1 MKALKHGNSS
11 DNKNIKPVPFGRWL
25 SYGVGA
31 SLFVHGLLVIGFIF
45 INTKFSIFVEKIN
58 RNVLLTIREDH

>member
-31 SLFVHGLLVIGFIF
+31 SLFIHGLLVIGFIF
-45 INTKFSIFVEKIN
+45 INT
-58 RNVLLTIREDH
+58 TQP